1 MRAKP
6 LSRGVTSAT
15 PPSPAGRLEG
25 RVALVTGG
33 TQGIGAAIVR
43 LFAAAGASVAFCGRR
58 RAGGEALQQELI
70 GLGRDG
76 FFVEAD
82 VSREEHAR
90 RLVAQTLERFGRLDI
105 VVNNA
110 GITAS
115 GPVEHLAVKTWRDV
129 MENNVTSMFL
139 VSREAIPALRKAG
152 GGSIINLGSTYG
164 VVGSAGNSAYGV
176 SKAAAINF
184 SRHLALELAPDHIRV
199 NALCP
204 GAVATPMNRE
214 WADAQTDPEG
224 ALRELAEKH
233 PIGRISSPEEQ
244 ARAALF
250 LASDESS
257 FVTGSAL
264 MSDGGYTA
272 A

>member
-1 MRAKP
+1 MTDGLR
-6 LSRGVTSAT
+6 
-15 PPSPAGRLEG
+15 PSVAGRLVA

-33 TQGIGAAIVR
+33 TQGIGEAIVR
-43 LFAAAGASVAFCGRR
+43 LFAAEGAAVAFCGRR
-58 RAGGEALQQELI
+58 RSRGEALEQELI
-70 GLGRDG
+70 ASGYHAL
-76 FFVEAD
+76 FVQAD
-82 VSREEHAR
+82 VSREDDVR
-90 RLVAQTLERFGRLDI
+90 RLVARTLESFGRLDI

-110 GITAS
+110 GMTAS
-115 GPVEHLAVKTWRDV
+115 GNVEHLSVETWRDV
-129 MENNVTSMFL
+129 MDHNVTSMFL

-164 VVGSAGNSAYGV
+164 IVGSAGNSVYGV
-176 SKAAAINF
+176 SKAAAVNF
-184 SRHLALELAPDHIRV
+184 SRHLALELAADHIRV

-214 WADAQTDPEG
+214 WADAQDDPAG
-224 ALRELAEKH
+224 ALRKLAAKH
-233 PIGRISSPEEQ
+233 PIGRISSSEEQ

-257 FVTGSAL
+257 YVTGSAL

-272 A
+272 Q

>member
-1 MRAKP
+1 MNEAGLR
-6 LSRGVTSAT
+6 
-15 PPSPAGRLEG
+15 PSLAGRLVS

-33 TQGIGAAIVR
+33 TRGIGEAIVR
-43 LFAAAGASVAFCGRR
+43 LFAAEGASVAFCGRR
-58 RAGGEALQQELI
+58 RSLGEALQQELI
-70 GLGRDG
+70 ASDYQAL
-76 FFVEAD
+76 FMEAD
-82 VSREEHAR
+82 VSREEDVR
-90 RLVAQTLERFGRLDI
+90 RLVAHTLERFGRLDI

-115 GPVEHLAVKTWRDV
+115 GPVEHLSVETWRSV
-129 MENNVTSMFL
+129 MEHNVTSMFL

-152 GGSIINLGSTYG
+152 GGSIVNLGSTYG
-164 VVGSAGNSAYGV
+164 TVGSAGNSAYGV

-214 WADAQTDPEG
+214 WANAQDDPED
-224 ALRELAEKH
+224 ALRKLAEKH

-257 FVTGSAL
+257 YMTGSAL